1 MKKVEY
7 RGKSKRQKERGGG
20 GDIRGG
26 GEGEGEGY
34 SVCIYREEPGL
45 KLNYQVCQ
53 ARMRQPPANEGPMT
67 REMTRHRVPPGWL
80 EESDP
85 AG

>member
-26 GEGEGEGY
+26 GEGEGY

-53 ARMRQPPANEGPMT
+53 ARMRQTPANEGPMT
-67 REMTRHRVPPGWL
+67 REMTRHRIPPDWL